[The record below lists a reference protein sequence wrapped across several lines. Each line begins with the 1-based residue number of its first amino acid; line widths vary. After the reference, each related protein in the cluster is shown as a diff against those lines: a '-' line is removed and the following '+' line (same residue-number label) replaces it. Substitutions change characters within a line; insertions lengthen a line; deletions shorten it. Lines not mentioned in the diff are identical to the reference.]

1 MNELYRTYEVLV
13 EESVHPNHPK
23 REKANK
29 PCLWELDNGEKDAA
43 LRDTHMIFQDAVCYY
58 TLCLAGLAGNEK
70 HKDGVMAGKPLNPL
84 WGHLTGAMKER
95 TEAVIRRL
103 AANYQPLAGIKTTEE
118 FLNRVYSEPLRM
130 SPEKP
135 ESEQDAVKEMRS
147 QCYRLIER
155 YGTKT
160 KENGGLEC
168 GDMSSFANTWASIT
182 SDPNGGTNI
191 PGNGPYDGISRML
204 KKRVTAQM
212 TVDDAKKRIE
222 RALMAS
228 AYLAGKH
235 NTSDCDASFQR
246 DLAEK
251 KSDQA
256 KAQFI
261 KEREKESIGFLEKR
275 RGQIIKATKSAIEK
289 AFFSEKASDLGLS
302 EKEFADAKAAIKKQ
316 ADDVAGSTKQLIRL
330 RYGERDNAFEK
341 AMFRYW
347 FLRDDA
353 NELVRRAALADFR
366 RFIEKDKPEPA
377 PELDGF
383 RYRQMPYRHEAK
395 AKIAFPLFGKLC
407 LGIPT
412 VERSPDWDF
421 DKAAF
426 AAAAE
431 DLFKY
436 KIRTRDREEKV
447 RKVLGIVKAYE
458 AKGETLLEAEDSPTG
473 KKVTIHGMEDDP
485 RWKAEGDD
493 RAGIEALL
501 KDLRD
506 DKKLDVYGLREG
518 TIGGWP
524 EVRKALLQIHGTAAK
539 EKWDKPKLTKQL
551 EDEVDKE
558 MEGNR
563 QGFGSAD
570 LFHALCALAYHHL
583 WLTGS
588 QYEHNGVKDFI
599 PHYVRYAEWREELI
613 ELLID
618 LDGNEIEQA
627 DDSTTVELE
636 KLAKKPISYTWPGL
650 LNRHKKPSYRYYD
663 FTAPLKTSLQLK
675 CLFRRVAGESGSIP
689 TYKKQTG
696 DDAKFTLAA
705 RRLKRDK
712 IVKGDGS
719 VDALW
724 CPPLILEGAANP
736 TTAEKPRAG
745 KYDDPK
751 KKLWPRK
758 DIEASFSLMAMPL
771 PDDKWNEVAGVPPSV
786 EKQPVHLTVSIP
798 IEGDELEKLHSE
810 GVHFVGGSLKGVD
823 ENDDKRKFFRW
834 PIDIETD
841 KASAKEAAERAAK
854 VGSKSKKQSRK
865 PDVKPEELW
874 CHFKDGF
881 RVKKGRYSKAEETK
895 TVPDFHIL
903 SVDLGN
909 RFAAGFSRLH
919 IHADANG
926 AGRIV
931 SAENT
936 IIKAEVTRT
945 GTLRLQGEDGDAWQ
959 LVTAKNLK
967 HITAKLK
974 EQNIERSP
982 IVGGYEFVG
991 EPFGNDGRGR
1001 FPESASAEYETFK
1014 ALARRLVDEKSLSL
1028 EGTDKMTY
1036 PELGDHL
1043 VFRLK
1048 RRIGR
1053 LRTLFNLLWRVSGDK
1068 EKDKKGKYTI
1078 PRDPQFRDFHQ
1089 RMVVETLARSAFPK
1103 RERQPGETE
1112 DKEDESLRHALANE
1126 DQWKQIKEAKLLDS
1140 AKGAEEKTRRIELEK
1155 VIRNTLNWK
1164 WGDFPNALIT
1174 QIKTYCESGDSL
1186 DNLLVEA
1193 IEFCL
1198 PLRGRHW
1205 RWSREKVSS
1214 KQREGERLYMGPDG
1228 EDQNHVP
1235 KILGMR
1241 GLTMKRLEQVLNL
1254 RQRCQSF
1261 AKLEDRFHSQFLKHN
1276 FNPPDSVPRDA
1287 VADVCPLLLE
1297 KSNRLREQRVYQAAH
1312 LILAEALGMKLKNP
1326 ADVNDKKTRKSEV
1339 DLHGEYERRKDKDG
1353 NTYPRCSVIV
1363 LENLERYKTSQ
1374 ERTRTENSRLM
1385 KWAHRAIVEKL
1396 EDMCKPFG
1404 ITIMLVNPAFSS
1416 RFDSRTGLPGVRVN
1430 SVSSGFEK
1438 QYPYSKWIND
1448 KNKKGEDTQLAK
1460 DIKTLVR
1467 LFDGSN
1473 PPYKG
1478 TLLLAVEGGKEFL
1491 SVIGNNNDVPN
1502 ADINAAVNIGLRA
1515 VADPQ
1520 RWDIFPRLRTKY
1532 ISEKE
1537 MAVTDWRGWFGKF
1550 GREADDRKLR
1560 SFATVNVA
1568 IEQNQNA
1575 EKQTTAAVTGKKIKV
1590 KGKIGV
1596 QPESTAG
1603 STAENQ
1609 SSQSSEY
1616 PPFFVEHSEWD
1627 WLSEKDWLKD
1637 KALFFEQ
1644 GKKRFRAY
1652 PQGAFLKRVEQMCGD
1667 RIARIN
1673 ADRIAGKQTVLK
1685 TESQVSDDL

>member
-13 EESVHPNHPK
+13 EESVHPKHSK
-23 REKANK
+23 REKTTK

-58 TLCLAGLAGNEK
+58 TLCLAGLAENEK
-70 HKDGVMAGKPLNPL
+70 HEDGVMAGQPLNPL
-84 WGHLTGAMKER
+84 WGYLTGAMKER

-103 AANYQPLAGIKTTEE
+103 ATNYQRLAGIKTTEQFFE
-118 FLNRVYSEPLRM
+118 RAYSW
-130 SPEKP
+130 PEKP
-135 ESEQDAVKEMRS
+135 DALKVLLPTAYMLLESYGVKYSEQNDKPTNVPKECKPIKNFRNDHFGRLHDPVSGKADTSRDKAVDN
-147 QCYRLIER
+147 Y
-155 YGTKT
+155 
-160 KENGGLEC
+160 
-168 GDMSSFANTWASIT
+168 FANEKAKLAPDASVMDEQTLSESLDLSFCFKSPKGEIAGL
-182 SDPNGGTNI
+182 PAL
-191 PGNGPYDGISRML
+191 YD
-204 KKRVTAQM
+204 
-212 TVDDAKKRIE
+212 
-222 RALMAS
+222 
-228 AYLAGKH
+228 YLAAFGIRNPKKTPSTIGKLQPSAKESA
-235 NTSDCDASFQR
+235 SDQKRFAGYYKFIGETKDRLLQEYGEYPSVEKGASKE
-246 DLAEK
+246 EK
-251 KSDQA
+251 KAARA
-256 KAQFI
+256 KQKAWI
-261 KEREKESIGFLEKR
+261 K
-275 RGQIIKATKSAIEK
+275 
-289 AFFSEKASDLGLS
+289 
-302 EKEFADAKAAIKKQ
+302 
-316 ADDVAGSTKQLIRL
+316 
-330 RYGERDNAFEK
+330 N
-341 AMFRYW
+341 
-347 FLRDDA
+347 
-353 NELVRRAALADFR
+353 
-366 RFIEKDKPEPA
+366 
-377 PELDGF
+377 
-383 RYRQMPYRHEAK
+383 AK
-395 AKIAFPLFGKLC
+395 AKSLEFRWKSHAGKKPNKRLWYC
-407 LGIPT
+407 LRYKFCAHAAVRLALYEEVKKLEPQTINTAKTLDVFNQWRQLIGNGKAPILSFTSLLGGNCIDP
-412 VERSPDWDF
+412 EF

-447 RKVLGIVKAYE
+447 RKVLEIVKAYE
-458 AKGETLLEAEDSPTG
+458 AKSEKPLEAEDSPTG
-473 KKVTIHGMEDDP
+473 KKVTIHGMADDP
-485 RWKAEGDD
+485 RWKAKGEDK
-493 RAGIEALL
+493 AGIESLL

-506 DKKLDVYGLREG
+506 DKKLDSYGLREG

-524 EVRKALLQIHGTAAK
+524 EVRKALLQVHEAAAK
-539 EKWDKPKLTKQL
+539 EQWEQKKLTKQL

-570 LFHALCALAYHHL
+570 FFHALCAPAYHHL
-583 WLTGS
+583 WLNGS
-588 QYEHNGVKDFI
+588 QYERNGIKDFI

-618 LDGNEIEQA
+618 QDGNEIEQA
-627 DDSTTVELE
+627 NDSTTVELE

-663 FTAPLKTSLQLK
+663 FTAPLKTNLQLK

-696 DDAKFTLAA
+696 DDATFTLAA

-724 CPPLILEGAANP
+724 CPPLILEGTANP

-751 KKLWPRK
+751 RKLWPRK

-786 EKQPVHLTVSIP
+786 EKHPVHLTVSIP

-841 KASAKEAAERAAK
+841 KASAKESAERAAK
-854 VGSKSKKQSRK
+854 AGSKSKKQSRK

-919 IHADANG
+919 IHADASG
-926 AGRIV
+926 VGRII

-936 IIKAEVTRT
+936 VIKAEVTRT
-945 GTLRLQGEDGDAWQ
+945 GTLRLQGEDAKIWQ
-959 LVTAKNLK
+959 RAMGTDNRCLK
-967 HITAKLK
+967 DTHDNYI
-974 EQNIERSP
+974 
-982 IVGGYEFVG
+982 YEFKN
-991 EPFGNDGRGR
+991 EPYGNDGRGR
-1001 FPESASAEYETFK
+1001 FPDAAEYEAFK
-1014 ALARRLVDEKSLSL
+1014 TLARRLVEEKALSL

-1068 EKDKKGKYTI
+1068 EKDKKGKYII
-1078 PRDPQFRDFHQ
+1078 PRDPKFRDFHQ
-1089 RMVVETLARSAFPK
+1089 RMAVETLARSAFPK

-1112 DKEDESLRHALANE
+1112 DKEDESLRHVLAKE
-1126 DQWKQIKEAKLLDS
+1126 DQWNQIKTAKLFDS
-1140 AKGAEEKTRRIELEK
+1140 LKGTEEKTRRIELEK
-1155 VIRNTLNWK
+1155 TIRNTLNWK
-1164 WGDFPNALIT
+1164 WGEFPNALIT
-1174 QIKTYCESGDSL
+1174 QIKTYCEGSDSL
-1186 DNLLVEA
+1186 DRMLVGV

-1205 RWSREKVSS
+1205 RWSREK
-1214 KQREGERLYMGPDG
+1214 QREGERLYMGQDG
-1228 EDQNHVP
+1228 EDKNHVP
-1235 KILGMR
+1235 KTLGMR
-1241 GLTMKRLEQVLNL
+1241 GLTMKRLEQILNL

-1261 AKLEDRFHSQFLKHN
+1261 AKLEDRFHSQFLKDN

-1326 ADVNDKKTRKSEV
+1326 VDVNDKQTRKSEV

-1353 NTYPRCSVIV
+1353 NPYPRCSVIV

-1430 SVSSGFEK
+1430 SVSPGFEK
-1438 QYPYSKWIND
+1438 QYPYNKWIND
-1448 KNKKGEDTQLAK
+1448 KTKKRDETQLAK
-1460 DIKTLVR
+1460 DIKSLVK
-1467 LFDGSN
+1467 LFDESN
-1473 PPYKG
+1473 SPYKG

-1532 ISEKE
+1532 ISDKE
-1537 MAVTDWRGWFGKF
+1537 TAVTDWRGWFGKF
-1550 GREADDRKLR
+1550 GREADERRLR
-1560 SFATVNVA
+1560 SLATVDA
-1568 IEQNQNA
+1568 ATEQNQNA
-1575 EKQTTAAVTGKKIKV
+1575 EKQTMAADTGKKSKIKS
-1590 KGKIGV
+1590 KISV
-1596 QPESTAG
+1596 RPESAAG
-1603 STAENQ
+1603 SMAEIQ

-1616 PPFFVEHSEWD
+1616 PPFFVEHPECD
-1627 WLSEKDWLKD
+1627 WLGEKDWLKS

-1644 GKKRFRAY
+1644 GEKRLRAY

-1673 ADRIAGKQTVLK
+1673 ADRIAGKKTVLK